1 MGKPIT
7 ILCVLIAGSAGGG
20 TLGSEASAILE
31 RLYSQGYT
39 GVARAG
45 LLLDLMEPCTLGVY
59 PPEGTCSNGY
69 YLALGGNNILDL
81 GLRLE
86 GEGWFLEDTF
96 PDDVPVIRV
105 DSAAIAGGCRLIVC
119 AEDMIRGCLSDSAVV
134 MWAFAPVD
142 RDP

>member
-1 MGKPIT
+1 MKTRIA
-7 ILCVLIAGSAGGG
+7 ILGVLIAGSAGGG
-20 TLGSEASAILE
+20 TLGSEAAAILE

-45 LLLDLMEPCTLGVY
+45 LILDLMEPCTLGIY
-59 PPEGTCSNGY
+59 PPEETCSDGY

-96 PDDVPVIRV
+96 PDDVPVLRV
-105 DSAAIAGGCRLIVC
+105 DSAAIAGGYRLIVC
-119 AEDMIRGCLSDSAVV
+119 AEDMIRGSMSDSAVV
-134 MWAFAPVD
+134 MWAYAPVD